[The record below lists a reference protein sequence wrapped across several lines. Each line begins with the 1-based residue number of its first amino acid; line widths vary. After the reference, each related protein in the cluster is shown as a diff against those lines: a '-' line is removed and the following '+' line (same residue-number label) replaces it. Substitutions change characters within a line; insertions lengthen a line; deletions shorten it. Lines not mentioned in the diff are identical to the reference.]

1 MKRYGFGKQFLK
13 WIRNILKNQQSC
25 VINGGVTTQY
35 FNLERGTRQG
45 DPISA
50 YLFILVLEIFFKI
63 VKENPEVK
71 GLKIFHHKFLYSAYA
86 DDTTF
91 FLKDQASVVDVINS
105 LNSFSKYSGL
115 KPNTCEIAGIGVLNG
130 VNVALCGMKSIDLSK
145 DSVKI
150 LGTYYSYDKE
160 LEQDKN
166 FVEHICKIHDVL
178 KTWRMRQL
186 SIEGRITLAISKI
199 IHLAMTT
206 SIHKTTINQLEKIQK
221 DFI

>member
-1 MKRYGFGKQFLK
+1 MCFQWRSDY
-13 WIRNILKNQQSC
+13 
-25 VINGGVTTQY
+25 T
-35 FNLERGTRQG
+35 RGTKQG

-71 GLKIFHHKFLYSAYA
+71 GLNIFDHKFLYSAYA

-91 FLKDQASVVDVINS
+91 FLKDQASVLEVINS

-115 KPNTCEIAGIGVLNG
+115 KPNTSNCEIAGIGVLNG

-160 LEQDKN
+160 LE
-166 FVEHICKIHDVL
+166 
-178 KTWRMRQL
+178 
-186 SIEGRITLAISKI
+186 
-199 IHLAMTT
+199 
-206 SIHKTTINQLEKIQK
+206 
-221 DFI
+221 